1 MHIMGTIKDYKEE
14 LERYKEELEN
24 GNDDVE
30 QDVVDLEMKI
40 EQEIQEMA
48 EYEDTKPFHKLLKEL
63 KSLKREF
70 DFYDEDSEL
79 DRMFPDRHD
88 EDFDEDSMS
97 YDSVFVG
104 V

>member
-1 MHIMGTIKDYKEE
+1 MGTIKDYKKE
-14 LERYKEELEN
+14 LARYKEELEN

-40 EQEIQEMA
+40 EEEIQEMA
-48 EYEDTKPFHKLLKEL
+48 EYEDTKPFDKLLKEL

-70 DFYDEDSEL
+70 DFYDEDAEL

-97 YDSVFVG
+97 YNSFFGGD
-104 V
+104 